1 MLGNLS
7 FPRPLYQAGE
17 NHEEK
22 ARRDSDHEHTVQRL
36 QGTQY
41 SIPFTHYQIPV
52 AKCREVHDGVVERR
66 AEAFELAEGVKQGG
80 PQGYLHYMA
89 EKQQEHYRC

>member
-36 QGTQY
+36 QCTQY
-41 SIPFTHYQIPV
+41 SIPFTHYQKRIIPLM
-52 AKCREVHDGVVERR
+52 K
-66 AEAFELAEGVKQGG
+66 
-80 PQGYLHYMA
+80 
-89 EKQQEHYRC
+89 